1 MSRFS
6 RISDASTMSDLFDTL
21 TLSRDGQVSAA
32 ALEFTAIDFKTSGL
46 YPGHIV
52 ELAAVRIRAD
62 GTVLHELSTLVSPGG
77 DVDPGHIRVH
87 RLTPQ
92 QLAEAPPLDEILGRF
107 VELCR
112 NSVVVAHNL
121 PFESRF
127 LAEELARL
135 GVRMPTLP
143 GICTLS
149 SVRQALRLP
158 NYRLATIAGVLGIA
172 DFPAH
177 LALADAR
184 VCARIVAT
192 LVTTHGFGLTSLP
205 RFPKLPHLRD
215 TGRPVPRPDAAP
227 ARSTNW
233 MAGLV
238 DRMPT
243 VSVGALEDAY
253 LEMLSDA
260 LADRHISEQES
271 HALAVLAAKA
281 GMSKDDVRRVH
292 KGFVMALRAVAEN
305 DGIVTVD
312 EESDVR
318 RVAHALGVP
327 EVAHDLRATN
337 APSRPEL
344 TRILVLGHTADAD
357 ELRAAVLSAG
367 IQLAKKLTASVTH
380 LVVDQTVPAHEPRLA
395 RARELGIPSL
405 DIQSAQVALG
415 FAEPPDVIPFAEPTL
430 VFRPAAPT
438 AQPAPAEPAVRDSRF
453 WVTRGLMGLGLFLMF
468 IAVMALFGGSG
479 IGPALFMA
487 ILGVGTL
494 LGGWYTSEQPATRN
508 SSIQV

>member
-6 RISDASTMSDLFDTL
+6 WSADASTMSDMFDTL

-52 ELAAVRIRAD
+52 ELAAVRVRAD
-62 GTVLHELSTLVSPGG
+62 GTVRRELSTLIKPSD

-87 RLTPQ
+87 HLTPQ
-92 QLAEAPPLDEILGRF
+92 QLAAAPPLDEVLGRF

-135 GVRMPTLP
+135 GVRIPALP

-149 SVRQALRLP
+149 SVRVALPLP
-158 NYRLATIAGVLGIA
+158 NYRLATTAGALGIE

-177 LALADAR
+177 LALAHAR
-184 VCARIVAT
+184 VCARIAAT
-192 LVTTHGFGLTSLP
+192 LVTTHGFGLTSQP
-205 RFPKLPHLRD
+205 RFPNLPHLRE
-215 TGRPVPRPDAAP
+215 TGRLVPRPYNAP
-227 ARSTNW
+227 SGSTNW

-292 KGFVMALRAVAEN
+292 NGFVMALRAVAEN

-318 RVAHALGVP
+318 RVADALGVP
-327 EVAHDLRATN
+327 ELAHDLRATN
-337 APSRPEL
+337 APARPAL
-344 TRILVLGHTADAD
+344 TRVLVLGHTADAD

-380 LVVDQTVPAHEPRLA
+380 LVVDQTVPAQEPRLA

-415 FAEPPDVIPFAEPTL
+415 FAEPPDVIPFDEPTL
-430 VFRPAAPT
+430 VFRPVTPT
-438 AQPAPAEPAVRDSRF
+438 TQPAPLEPAVRDTRF
-453 WVTRGLMGLGLFLMF
+453 WVTRGLMGFGLFLMF
-468 IAVMALFGGSG
+468 ITVMALFGGSG
-479 IGPALFMA
+479 IGPAVFMA
-487 ILGVGTL
+487 TLGLGTL
-494 LGGWYTSEQPATRN
+494 LGGWYASDQPAAV
-508 SSIQV
+508 S